1 MSLDL
6 VNDVW
11 TEVKRHLPEADRFE
25 AAESLLDV
33 LIDNNFAPEDIR
45 EEFKRDPHVKRALQN
60 YLDDNE
66 EEDEEDEEDYEET
79 FDDEDY

>member
-11 TEVKRHLPEADRFE
+11 TEIKRHLPEADRFE

-33 LIDNNFAPEDIR
+33 LIDNNFLPEDIR
-45 EEFKRDPHVKRALQN
+45 EEFKRDTYVKRALQN
-60 YLDDNE
+60 YLDDNGA
-66 EEDEEDEEDYEET
+66 DEDEEDYEET

>member
-45 EEFKRDPHVKRALQN
+45 EEFKRDVHLKRALQN
-60 YLDDNE
+60 YLDDTV
-66 EEDEEDEEDYEET
+66 EDEDDEEDYEET